1 MKRSAEE
8 MHAVTQEACRVLG
21 MYRKALR
28 GRSMLDED
36 MDRLA
41 EILDWVEECFVTTE
55 EIRNKIA
62 KK

>member
-1 MKRSAEE
+1 
-8 MHAVTQEACRVLG
+8 